1 MSKRMKPLM
10 TDVSEDM
17 LVEQAQNGDLEAYS
31 ELVRRYRERIY
42 RTIYRYTR
50 NHNDTDDLAQETF
63 LQGFRAIKRFRKR
76 SGFYT
81 WIFRIA
87 VNQSLNFLKKAG
99 QEKGRALYGEKM
111 EKVAAAAIQS
121 PESASTA
128 KELREKL
135 NEAIDSLPLSYRS
148 SFILVVFQG
157 MTHGQAA
164 RVLRCSEN
172 TISWRLH
179 KARKILQARL
189 GPYLGR

>member
-1 MSKRMKPLM
+1 MKRLM
-10 TDVSEDM
+10 NDAREDV
-17 LVEQAQNGDLEAYS
+17 LVEQAQNGSREAYS

-42 RTIYRYTR
+42 RTIFRYTK

-63 LQGFRAIKRFRKR
+63 LQAFRAIKHFRQK

-87 VNQSLNFLKKAG
+87 VNRSLNFLKKARL
-99 QEKGRALYGEKM
+99 EKGKAQYEEKM
-111 EKVAAAAIQS
+111 ENVGATAIHT
-121 PESASTA
+121 PESIRTA
-128 KELREKL
+128 KELGERL
-135 NEAIDSLPLSYRS
+135 NEAVDSLPLAYKS

-157 MTHGQAA
+157 MSHSQAA

-179 KARKILQARL
+179 KARKILQAKL